1 MRKKRGCLSRLI
13 RKLVRFCVVLLLLCY
28 PFIEPYLLSVEQKTL
43 AFSDLPQGF
52 DGLRV
57 AFLSDIHYGPFF
69 SKDRLDALVERVNAL
84 RPDLILLGGDY
95 ANDSDGAVAFF
106 QLRPAFSARLG
117 VYAVPGNHDRV
128 MPESNRDLLE
138 GAMSAAGIVPLFNR
152 TVPLSLSSGETIY
165 LSGIDDYGNG
175 HPDADATARSVRQD
189 DFLIFLTH
197 NPDAI
202 PSFQKIPALDGSTD
216 WADLILCGHTHGG
229 QVTLFGQKALFSVT
243 SYGERYRTG
252 WKEENGA
259 RILISNGV
267 GTSVVPMR
275 FFAPPQIHLITLT
288 QSQPE

>member
-28 PFIEPYLLSVEQKTL
+28 PFIEPYLLRVEQKTL
-43 AFSDLPQGF
+43 AFPELPQGF

-69 SKDRLDALVERVNAL
+69 SADRLDALVSRVNAL
-84 RPDLILLGGDY
+84 RPDLVLLGGDY

-106 QLRPAFSARLG
+106 QMRPAFSARLG

-152 TVPLSLSSGETIY
+152 TVPLTLSSGETIY

-175 HPDADATARSVRQD
+175 HPDAAQAACSVRRD

-202 PSFQKIPALDGSTD
+202 PSFQEIPAQDGSTD

-259 RILISNGV
+259 HILISNGV

-275 FFAPPQIHLITLT
+275 FFAPPQIHLLTLT
-288 QSQPE
+288 RQ

>member
-28 PFIEPYLLSVEQKTL
+28 PFIEPYLLRVEQKTL
-43 AFSDLPQGF
+43 AFSELPQGF

-69 SKDRLDALVERVNAL
+69 SADRLDALVSRVNAL
-84 RPDLILLGGDY
+84 RPDLVLLGGDY

-106 QLRPAFSARLG
+106 QMRPAFSARLG

-152 TVPLSLSSGETIY
+152 TVPLTLSSGETIY

-175 HPDADATARSVRQD
+175 HPDAAQAARSVRRD

-202 PSFQKIPALDGSTD
+202 PSFQEIPAPDGSTD

-259 RILISNGV
+259 QILISNGV

-275 FFAPPQIHLITLT
+275 FFAPPQIHLLTLT
-288 QSQPE
+288 RQ

>member
-28 PFIEPYLLSVEQKTL
+28 PFIEPYLLRVEQKTL
-43 AFSDLPQGF
+43 AFSELPQGF

-69 SKDRLDALVERVNAL
+69 SADRLDALVSRVNAL
-84 RPDLILLGGDY
+84 RPDLVLLGGDY

-106 QLRPAFSARLG
+106 QMRPAFSARLG

-152 TVPLSLSSGETIY
+152 TVPLTLSSGETIY

-175 HPDADATARSVRQD
+175 HPDAAQAARSVRRD

-202 PSFQKIPALDGSTD
+202 PSFQEIPAQDGSTD

-259 RILISNGV
+259 QILISNGV

-275 FFAPPQIHLITLT
+275 FFAPPQIHLLTLT
-288 QSQPE
+288 RQ

>member
-28 PFIEPYLLSVEQKTL
+28 PFIEPYLLRVEQKTL
-43 AFSDLPQGF
+43 AFPELPQGF

-69 SKDRLDALVERVNAL
+69 SADRLDALVSRVNAL
-84 RPDLILLGGDY
+84 RPDLVLLGGDY
-95 ANDSDGAVAFF
+95 ANDSDGAVVFF
-106 QLRPAFSARLG
+106 QMRPAFSARLG

-152 TVPLSLSSGETIY
+152 TVPLTLSNGETIY

-175 HPDADATARSVRQD
+175 HPDAAQAAHSVRRD

-202 PSFQKIPALDGSTD
+202 PSFQEIPALDGSTD

-259 RILISNGV
+259 QILISNGV

-275 FFAPPQIHLITLT
+275 FFAPPQIHLLTLT
-288 QSQPE
+288 RQ

>member
-28 PFIEPYLLSVEQKTL
+28 PFIEPYLLRVEQKTL
-43 AFSDLPQGF
+43 AFSELPQGF

-69 SKDRLDALVERVNAL
+69 SADRLDALVSRVNAL
-84 RPDLILLGGDY
+84 RPDLVLLGGDY

-106 QLRPAFSARLG
+106 QMRPAFSARLG

-152 TVPLSLSSGETIY
+152 TVPLTLSSGETIY

-175 HPDADATARSVRQD
+175 HPDAAQAARSVRRD

-202 PSFQKIPALDGSTD
+202 PSFQEIPALDGSTD

-259 RILISNGV
+259 QILISNGV
-267 GTSVVPMR
+267 GTPVVPMR
-275 FFAPPQIHLITLT
+275 FFAPPQIHLLTLT
-288 QSQPE
+288 RQ

>member
-28 PFIEPYLLSVEQKTL
+28 PFIEPYLLRVEQKTL
-43 AFSDLPQGF
+43 AFPELPQGF

-69 SKDRLDALVERVNAL
+69 SADRLDALVSRVNAL
-84 RPDLILLGGDY
+84 RPDLVLLGGDY

-106 QLRPAFSARLG
+106 QMRPAFSARLG

-138 GAMSAAGIVPLFNR
+138 GAMSAAGIVSLFNR
-152 TVPLSLSSGETIY
+152 TVPLTLSNGETIY

-175 HPDADATARSVRQD
+175 HPDAAQAARSVRRD

-202 PSFQKIPALDGSTD
+202 PSFQEIPALDGSTD

-259 RILISNGV
+259 QILISNGV

-275 FFAPPQIHLITLT
+275 FFAPPQIHLLTLT
-288 QSQPE
+288 RQ

>member
-1 MRKKRGCLSRLI
+1 MKKKRGCLSRLI

-28 PFIEPYLLSVEQKTL
+28 PFIEPYLLRVEQKTL
-43 AFSDLPQGF
+43 AFSELPQGF

-69 SKDRLDALVERVNAL
+69 SADRLDALVSRVNAL
-84 RPDLILLGGDY
+84 RPDLVLLGGDY

-106 QLRPAFSARLG
+106 QMRPAFSARLG

-152 TVPLSLSSGETIY
+152 TVPLTLSSGETIY

-175 HPDADATARSVRQD
+175 HPDAAQAARSVRRD

-202 PSFQKIPALDGSTD
+202 PSFQEIPAQDGSTD

-259 RILISNGV
+259 QILISNGV

-275 FFAPPQIHLITLT
+275 FFAPPQIHLLTLT
-288 QSQPE
+288 RQ

>member
-28 PFIEPYLLSVEQKTL
+28 PFIEPYLLRVEQKTL
-43 AFSDLPQGF
+43 AFSELPQGF

-69 SKDRLDALVERVNAL
+69 SADRLDALVSRVNAL
-84 RPDLILLGGDY
+84 RPDLVLLGGDY

-106 QLRPAFSARLG
+106 QMRPAFSARLG

-152 TVPLSLSSGETIY
+152 TVPLTLSNGETIY

-175 HPDADATARSVRQD
+175 HPDAAQAARSVRRD

-197 NPDAI
+197 TPDAI
-202 PSFQKIPALDGSTD
+202 PSFQEIPALDGSTD

-259 RILISNGV
+259 QILISNGV

-275 FFAPPQIHLITLT
+275 FFAPPQIHLLTLT
-288 QSQPE
+288 RQ

>member
-28 PFIEPYLLSVEQKTL
+28 PFIEPYLLRVEQKTL
-43 AFSDLPQGF
+43 AFPELPQGF

-69 SKDRLDALVERVNAL
+69 SADRLDALVSRVNAL
-84 RPDLILLGGDY
+84 RPDLVLLGGDY

-106 QLRPAFSARLG
+106 QMRPAFSARLG

-152 TVPLSLSSGETIY
+152 TVPLTLSSGETIY

-175 HPDADATARSVRQD
+175 HPDAAQAACSVRRD

-202 PSFQKIPALDGSTD
+202 PSFQEIPAQDGSTD

-243 SYGERYRTG
+243 SYGERDRTG

-259 RILISNGV
+259 QILISNGV

-275 FFAPPQIHLITLT
+275 FFAPPQIHLLTLT
-288 QSQPE
+288 RQ

>member
-13 RKLVRFCVVLLLLCY
+13 RKLVRFCVVLLLLCS
-28 PFIEPYLLSVEQKTL
+28 PFIEPYLLRVEQKTL
-43 AFSDLPQGF
+43 AFPELPQGF

-69 SKDRLDALVERVNAL
+69 SADRLDALVSRVNAL
-84 RPDLILLGGDY
+84 RPDLVLLGGDY

-106 QLRPAFSARLG
+106 QMRPAFSARLG

-152 TVPLSLSSGETIY
+152 TVPLTLSNGETIY

-175 HPDADATARSVRQD
+175 HPDAAQAARSVRRD

-202 PSFQKIPALDGSTD
+202 PSFQEIPALDGSTD

-259 RILISNGV
+259 QILISNGV

-275 FFAPPQIHLITLT
+275 FFAPPQIHLLTLT
-288 QSQPE
+288 RQ

>member
-28 PFIEPYLLSVEQKTL
+28 PFIEPYLLRVEQKTL
-43 AFSDLPQGF
+43 AFSELPQGF
-52 DGLRV
+52 HGLRV

-69 SKDRLDALVERVNAL
+69 SADRLDALVSRVNAL
-84 RPDLILLGGDY
+84 RPDLVLLGGDY

-106 QLRPAFSARLG
+106 QMRPAFSARLG

-152 TVPLSLSSGETIY
+152 TVPLTLSSGETIY

-175 HPDADATARSVRQD
+175 HPDAAQAARSVRRD

-202 PSFQKIPALDGSTD
+202 PSFQEIPAQDGSTD

-259 RILISNGV
+259 QILISNGV

-275 FFAPPQIHLITLT
+275 FFAPPQIHLLTLT
-288 QSQPE
+288 RQ

>member
-28 PFIEPYLLSVEQKTL
+28 PFIEPYLLRVEQKTL
-43 AFSDLPQGF
+43 AFPELPQGF

-69 SKDRLDALVERVNAL
+69 SADRLDALVSRVNAL
-84 RPDLILLGGDY
+84 RPDLVLLGGDY

-106 QLRPAFSARLG
+106 QMRPAFSARLG

-152 TVPLSLSSGETIY
+152 TVPLTLSSGETIY

-175 HPDADATARSVRQD
+175 HPDAAQAARSVRRD

-202 PSFQKIPALDGSTD
+202 PSFQEIPALDGSTD

-259 RILISNGV
+259 QILISNGV

-275 FFAPPQIHLITLT
+275 FFAPPQIHLLTLT
-288 QSQPE
+288 RQ

>member
-28 PFIEPYLLSVEQKTL
+28 PFIEPYLLRVEQKTL
-43 AFSDLPQGF
+43 AFSELPQGF

-69 SKDRLDALVERVNAL
+69 SADRLDALVSRVNAL
-84 RPDLILLGGDY
+84 RPDLVLLGGDY

-106 QLRPAFSARLG
+106 QMRPAFSARLG

-152 TVPLSLSSGETIY
+152 TVPLTLSSGETIY

-175 HPDADATARSVRQD
+175 HPDAVQAARSVRRD

-202 PSFQKIPALDGSTD
+202 PSFQEIPALDGSTD

-259 RILISNGV
+259 QILISNGV

-275 FFAPPQIHLITLT
+275 FFAPPQIHLLTLT
-288 QSQPE
+288 RQ

>member
-28 PFIEPYLLSVEQKTL
+28 PFIEPYLLRVEQKTL
-43 AFSDLPQGF
+43 AFPELPQGF

-69 SKDRLDALVERVNAL
+69 SADRLDALVSRVNAL
-84 RPDLILLGGDY
+84 RPDLVLLGGDY

-106 QLRPAFSARLG
+106 QMRPAFSARLG

-152 TVPLSLSSGETIY
+152 TVPLTLSSGETIY

-175 HPDADATARSVRQD
+175 HPDAAQAACSVRRD

-202 PSFQKIPALDGSTD
+202 PSFQEIPAQDGSTD

-259 RILISNGV
+259 QILISNGV

-275 FFAPPQIHLITLT
+275 FFAPPQIHLLTLT
-288 QSQPE
+288 RQ

>member
-28 PFIEPYLLSVEQKTL
+28 PFIEPYLLRVEQKTL
-43 AFSDLPQGF
+43 AFSELPQGF

-69 SKDRLDALVERVNAL
+69 SADRLDALVSRVNAL
-84 RPDLILLGGDY
+84 RPDLVLLGGDY

-106 QLRPAFSARLG
+106 QMRPAFSARLG

-152 TVPLSLSSGETIY
+152 TVPLTLSSGETIY

-175 HPDADATARSVRQD
+175 HPDAAQAARSVRRD

-202 PSFQKIPALDGSTD
+202 PSFQEIPAQDGSTD
-216 WADLILCGHTHGG
+216 WANLILCGHTHGG

-259 RILISNGV
+259 QILISNGV

-275 FFAPPQIHLITLT
+275 FFAPPQIHLLTLT
-288 QSQPE
+288 RQ

>member
-28 PFIEPYLLSVEQKTL
+28 PFIEPYLLRVEQKTL
-43 AFSDLPQGF
+43 AFSELPQGF

-69 SKDRLDALVERVNAL
+69 SADRLDALVSRVNAL
-84 RPDLILLGGDY
+84 RPDLVLLGGDY

-106 QLRPAFSARLG
+106 QMRPAFSARLG

-152 TVPLSLSSGETIY
+152 TVPLTLSSGETIY

-175 HPDADATARSVRQD
+175 HPDAAQAARSVRRD

-202 PSFQKIPALDGSTD
+202 PSFQEIPALDGSTD

-259 RILISNGV
+259 QILISNGV

-275 FFAPPQIHLITLT
+275 FFAPPQIHLLTLT
-288 QSQPE
+288 RQ

>member
-28 PFIEPYLLSVEQKTL
+28 PFIEPYLLRVEQKTL
-43 AFSDLPQGF
+43 AFSELPQGF

-69 SKDRLDALVERVNAL
+69 SADRLDALVSRVNAL
-84 RPDLILLGGDY
+84 RPDLVLLGGDY

-106 QLRPAFSARLG
+106 QMRPAFSARLG

-138 GAMSAAGIVPLFNR
+138 GAMSAAGIAPLFNR
-152 TVPLSLSSGETIY
+152 TVPLTLSSGETIY

-175 HPDADATARSVRQD
+175 HPDAAQAARSVRRD

-202 PSFQKIPALDGSTD
+202 PSFQEIPAQDGSTD

-259 RILISNGV
+259 QILISNGV

-275 FFAPPQIHLITLT
+275 FFAPPQIHLLTLT
-288 QSQPE
+288 RQ

>member
-28 PFIEPYLLSVEQKTL
+28 PFIEPYLLRVEQKTL
-43 AFSDLPQGF
+43 AFSELPQGF

-69 SKDRLDALVERVNAL
+69 SADRLDALVSRVNAL
-84 RPDLILLGGDY
+84 RPDLVLLGGDY
-95 ANDSDGAVAFF
+95 ANDSDGAVVFF
-106 QLRPAFSARLG
+106 QMRPAFSARLG

-152 TVPLSLSSGETIY
+152 TVPLTLSSGETIY

-175 HPDADATARSVRQD
+175 HPDAAQAARSVRRD

-202 PSFQKIPALDGSTD
+202 PSFQEIPALDGSTD

-259 RILISNGV
+259 QILISNGV

-275 FFAPPQIHLITLT
+275 FFAPPQIHLLTLT
-288 QSQPE
+288 RQ

>member
-28 PFIEPYLLSVEQKTL
+28 PFLEPYLLSVEQKTL

-106 QLRPAFSARLG
+106 QLRPAFSARMG

-152 TVPLSLSSGETIY
+152 TVPLTLSSGETIY

-175 HPDADATARSVRQD
+175 HPDADATAHSVRRD

-202 PSFQKIPALDGSTD
+202 PSFQEIPAPDGSTD

-275 FFAPPQIHLITLT
+275 FFAPPQIHLLTLT
-288 QSQPE
+288 RQ